1 MEIIAS
7 SAKSFVFKRQGKC
20 YRIATHIIDKEACVE
35 EFLRTADA
43 SVFPDESNCDQ
54 VRLVAIQPAADK
66 EVVVAALADKVV
78 LVDGD
83 EVVQICDGLDV
94 SKARKILANEAKIF
108 LQMPDHIIVV

>member
-1 MEIIAS
+1 M
-7 SAKSFVFKRQGKC
+7 
-20 YRIATHIIDKEACVE
+20 E

-54 VRLVAIQPAADK
+54 VRLVAIQLAADK

-83 EVVQICDGLDV
+83 EVVKICDGLDV
-94 SKARKILANEAKIF
+94 SKARKILANEANIF